1 MKCPNC
7 GRDVRSKTQCAYC
20 GHSFKAGE
28 ASTPAS
34 TRSASS
40 ERGEETR
47 VQESQPEQFREA
59 SELRAT
65 RETQEAPAVV
75 PRTKRKGGNVIWNIL
90 KLLIAVAIVFLLFLF
105 GPNLVGQVM
114 DYFNSDDNILVQT
127 LGSNEEEE
135 EPAENNEADSDAENV
150 DSEGD
155 ESSSG
160 EEGTSTEEESASSL
174 TLVEQNVNLDN
185 YPKIDVTLDFEETLT
200 DVDQTTFDFIVES
213 ANNGETELSEYSLY
227 KENQRL
233 VLSFNDPNLAV
244 VAVDEQEQTLRLAS
258 EALGFEESI
267 TYALPNVTVDQAQ
280 AEQFNATINEQ
291 LANGVNV
298 SAVFYEVGADVP
310 FVYDGQTIEAN
321 SAISWFVLQRIF
333 EGVAEGELELNHPV
347 EINDALKA
355 AEDVG
360 TVAELEAATTMT
372 VEELALLTVQERD
385 LSAMNHLIQETGGLN
400 EFNLWLNESGYFATR
415 MNAPLGY
422 DDNAQTTGA
431 VTNSQDIGNLLGKL
445 AQNELIDESND
456 ELFKEMLLQSP
467 MSEKYP
473 TGLEQVTTRYEMLS
487 ADENPNNQYYTGILE
502 TEETA
507 YVVIFFI
514 SNFDNADAIVSSIAS
529 SIQELVTYFETGS
542 VEAEEEEEESE
553 EVIEEPAV
561 SEEVVETPQVEF
573 TDETPQETPAQNV
586 SPSGEPTDDIY
597 EGKPTENF
605 YNFSDGYRQGIWHQ
619 TEEGAW
625 IYH

>member
-28 ASTPAS
+28 PSTPAS

-40 ERGEETR
+40 ERGEHTR

-65 RETQEAPAVV
+65 REAHEAPAIV
-75 PRTKRKGGNVIWNIL
+75 PRTKRKGGNIIWNIL
-90 KLLIAVAIVFLLFLF
+90 KLVIAVAIVFLLFLY
-105 GPNLVGQVM
+105 GPNLVGKVM

-127 LGSNEEEE
+127 LGSDEEETV
-135 EPAENNEADSDAENV
+135 ENGEADSETDTENGDAEGGES
-150 DSEGD
+150 SEG
-155 ESSSG
+155 
-160 EEGTSTEEESASSL
+160 EEETSTEEESASAL

-185 YPKIDVTLDFEETLT
+185 YPTIDVTLDFEETLT
-200 DVDQTTFDFIVES
+200 DVDQTTFDFIVQS

-244 VAVDEQEQTLRLAS
+244 VAVDEQEQTLRLVS
-258 EALGFEESI
+258 ETLNFEESI
-267 TYALPNVTVDQAQ
+267 TYTLPSVTVDQAQ
-280 AEQFNATINEQ
+280 VDQFNATINEQ

-333 EGVAEGELELNHPV
+333 EGVSEGELELDHPV
-347 EINDALKA
+347 EINEALKA
-355 AEDVG
+355 AEDSG

-372 VEELALLTVQERD
+372 VEELALLTIQERD
-385 LSAMNHLIQETGGLN
+385 LTAMNHLIQETGGLN

-431 VTNSQDIGNLLGKL
+431 MTNSQDIGNLLGKL
-445 AQNELIDESND
+445 AQNELVDETND
-456 ELFKEMLLQSP
+456 GLFKEMLLQSP
-467 MSEKYP
+467 MTEKYP
-473 TGLEQVTTRYEMLS
+473 AGLEYVTRRYEMLS
-487 ADENPNNQYYTGILE
+487 ADDNPNNQYYTAILE
-502 TEETA
+502 TEDTA

-514 SNFDNADAIVSSIAS
+514 SNFENAETIVSSIAS
-529 SIQELVTYFETGS
+529 SIEELVTYFETGS
-542 VEAEEEEEESE
+542 VEAEAEEESE
-553 EVIEEPAV
+553 EVVEESAVEEV
-561 SEEVVETPQVEF
+561 SEVTQVEV
-573 TDETPQETPAQNV
+573 TDETTQQTPSQNV
-586 SPSGEPTDDIY
+586 SPSGEPTDNIY

-619 TEEGAW
+619 TEDGSW